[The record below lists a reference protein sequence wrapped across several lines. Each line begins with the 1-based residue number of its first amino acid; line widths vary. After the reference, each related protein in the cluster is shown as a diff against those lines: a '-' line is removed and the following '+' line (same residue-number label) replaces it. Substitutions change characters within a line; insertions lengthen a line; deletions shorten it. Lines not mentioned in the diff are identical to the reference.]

1 MPMLTGRVD
10 LRHTIR
16 NDEKKLTAQHH
27 NFMNVVRI
35 FEIND
40 RLSRCS
46 LPNLYRNHTT
56 FTHIPHNVTQVDD
69 VSDKIGNC
77 VRRQSRLGVLIN
89 HAWPNM
95 SSSVT
100 SFAQVKRLAQ
110 YCAFNSTQEIT
121 AYADTIG
128 KYLPTLISMT
138 LNAYYNSSV
147 SDIVYEAALL
157 ASNLYSSS
165 DAGALP
171 HSLV

>member
-121 AYADTIG
+121 AYADTI
-128 KYLPTLISMT
+128 
-138 LNAYYNSSV
+138 V

-165 DAGALP
+165 NAGALP